1 MSQDAKPEFGKLR
14 SFLWPVHNYELKK
27 ILPMFLMFFFIS
39 FNYTILR
46 DTKDVLVVKNMG
58 AEAIPFLKLFG
69 TTLGAILFMLIYS
82 KLSNKLS
89 KETLFYTAI
98 APFLVF
104 FALFPIFIYPNR
116 ELLQPVAFANTLQG
130 ILPEGCI
137 GLIGC
142 IKYWPYAVFYVL
154 SELWGSA
161 VLSLLF
167 WGFANE
173 IMKITEAKRVYTLLG
188 IGANIALLCSG
199 PYIMY
204 VSNIRASLPEG
215 TPNSVAWQISLNYLM
230 GMVVIAC
237 LSVIAIYWWMN
248 RNVLT
253 DPTLYSPA
261 ETKQKKSKPKLS
273 LVESFLYLAKSK
285 YVLCIAMLV
294 IAYGMSINMVEVTWK
309 SSVGKQFESE
319 NEMSTFMGFFS
330 MMTGFV
336 TILMMFV
343 GGYILRTRGWGF
355 AAIITPIVLLVT
367 SALFFAF
374 VLFRDSLEVWS
385 ATIGLSTTFLA
396 VAIGMAQNIA
406 SKSTKY
412 SLFDPTKEMSYIP
425 LDQEAKVKG
434 KAAIDV
440 VGARLGKS
448 GGSLIQMF
456 LLLILGNIA
465 SIAPYVAAA
474 VLLTIVGWIFAVRS
488 LSKQFV
494 ALTGEPVKAP
504 AQDQESEPEPVKA

>member
-1 MSQDAKPEFGKLR
+1 
-14 SFLWPVHNYELKK
+14 
-27 ILPMFLMFFFIS
+27 MFLMFFFIS

-69 TTLGAILFMLIYS
+69 TTSGAILFMLLYA

-98 APFLVF
+98 VPFLVF
-104 FALFPIFIYPNR
+104 FALFPMFIYPNR
-116 ELLQPVAFANTLQG
+116 ELLQPIAFTNMLQAS
-130 ILPEGCI
+130 LPEGFI

-142 IKYWPYAVFYVL
+142 IRHWPYAVFYVL

-173 IMKITEAKRVYTLLG
+173 IMKVTEAKRVYTLLG

-204 VSNIRASLPEG
+204 VSNIRESLPEG

-230 GMVVIAC
+230 GMVVVAC
-237 LSVIAIYWWMN
+237 LGVIAIYWWMN

-253 DPTLYSPA
+253 DPNLYSPG
-261 ETKQKKSKPKLS
+261 ETKQKKNKTKLS
-273 LVESFLYLAKSK
+273 LVDSFLYLAKSK
-285 YVLCIAMLV
+285 YVLCIALIV

-309 SSVGKQFESE
+309 NSVGKHFESE
-319 NEMSTFMGFFS
+319 NEMSAFMGFFS
-330 MMTGFV
+330 MMTGFF
-336 TILMMFV
+336 TILMMFI
-343 GGYILRTRGWGF
+343 GGYIIRTRGWGF
-355 AAIITPIVLLVT
+355 AAMITPIVLLVT
-367 SALFFAF
+367 STLFFAF
-374 VLFRDSLEVWS
+374 VLFRDSLEVWA
-385 ATIGLSTTFLA
+385 ATVGLSTTFLA
-396 VAIGMAQNIA
+396 VVIGMAQNIA

-448 GGSLIQMF
+448 GGSMIQAF
-456 LLLILGNIA
+456 LLLVLGNIA

-474 VLLTIVGWIFAVRS
+474 VLLTIVGWIYAVRA
-488 LSKQFV
+488 LSGQF
-494 ALTGEPVKAP
+494 ALLTGETTQGKPGEQETEPVKA
-504 AQDQESEPEPVKA
+504 

>member
-1 MSQDAKPEFGKLR
+1 MSQGAQPEFGKIR

-69 TTLGAILFMLIYS
+69 TTTGAILFMIIYA
-82 KLSNKLS
+82 KLSNRLS
-89 KETLFYTAI
+89 KEALFYTAI

-104 FALFPIFIYPNR
+104 FALFPTLIYPNR
-116 ELLQPVAFANTLQG
+116 EFLQPMEFTSMLQSS
-130 ILPEGCI
+130 LPEGFG

-142 IKYWPYAVFYVL
+142 IRHWPYAVFYVL
-154 SELWGSA
+154 AELWGSA

-173 IMKITEAKRVYTLLG
+173 IMKVTEAKRVYTLLG

-199 PYIMY
+199 PYIMF
-204 VSNIRASLPEG
+204 VSNIRKSLPEG
-215 TPNSVAWQISLNYLM
+215 TPNSVAWQISLNYLL
-230 GMVVIAC
+230 GMFIVAGFGI
-237 LSVIAIYWWMN
+237 IAIYWWMN

-253 DPTLYSPA
+253 DPVLYAPA
-261 ETKQKKSKPKLS
+261 EVKQKKSKPKLS
-273 LVESFLYLAKSK
+273 LKDSFIYLAQSK

-319 NEMSTFMGFFS
+319 NDMSTFMGLFS
-330 MMTGFV
+330 TLTGAF
-336 TILMMFV
+336 TIVMMFL
-343 GGYILRTRGWGF
+343 GGYIIRTRGWGF
-355 AAIITPIVLLVT
+355 AAMITPAVLLIT
-367 SALFFAF
+367 SAAFFAF
-374 VLFRDSLEVWS
+374 ILFRDNLEVWA
-385 ATIGLSTTFLA
+385 ATIGFSTTMLA
-396 VAIGMAQNIA
+396 VMIGMAQNIA

-448 GGSLIQMF
+448 GGSMIQAF

-465 SIAPYVAAA
+465 SIAPYIAAA
-474 VLLTIVGWIFAVRS
+474 VLLTIIGWMFAVRS

-494 ALTGEPVKAP
+494 ELTGESAP
-504 AQDQESEPEPVKA
+504 ASKPAETAPAKA

>member
-1 MSQDAKPEFGKLR
+1 MSQGAQPEFGKIR

-69 TTLGAILFMLIYS
+69 TTTGAILFMIIYA

-89 KETLFYTAI
+89 KEALFYTAI

-104 FALFPIFIYPNR
+104 FALFPTLIYPNR
-116 ELLQPVAFANTLQG
+116 EALQPIAFTNMLQAS
-130 ILPEGCI
+130 LPEGFG

-142 IKYWPYAVFYVL
+142 IRYWHYAVFYVL
-154 SELWGSA
+154 AELWGSA

-173 IMKITEAKRVYTLLG
+173 IMKVTEAKRVYTLLG

-199 PYIMY
+199 PYIMF
-204 VSNIRASLPEG
+204 VSNIRKSLPEG
-215 TPNSVAWQISLNYLM
+215 TPNSVAWQISLNYLL
-230 GMVVIAC
+230 GMFLIAG
-237 LSVIAIYWWMN
+237 IGIIIIYWWMN

-253 DPTLYSPA
+253 DPMLYSA
-261 ETKQKKSKPKLS
+261 GEVKQKKSKPKLS
-273 LVESFLYLAKSK
+273 LKDSFMYLAQSK

-319 NEMSTFMGFFS
+319 NDMSTFMGLFS
-330 MMTGFV
+330 TLTGAF
-336 TILMMFV
+336 TIVMMFV
-343 GGYILRTRGWGF
+343 GGYIIRTRGWGF
-355 AAIITPIVLLVT
+355 AAMITPAVLLIT
-367 SALFFAF
+367 SAAFFAF
-374 VLFRDSLEVWS
+374 ILFRDNLEVWA
-385 ATIGLSTTFLA
+385 ATIGFSTTMLA
-396 VAIGMAQNIA
+396 VMIGMAQNIA

-448 GGSLIQMF
+448 GGSMIQAF

-465 SIAPYVAAA
+465 SIAPYIAAA
-474 VLLTIVGWIFAVRS
+474 VLVTIIGWMFAVRS

-494 ALTGEPVKAP
+494 ELTGESAPKSKPSETAPVKA
-504 AQDQESEPEPVKA
+504 